1 MSHLTATTTRPL
13 VEISTSGQLPV
24 AERAAYVYVGN
35 GKFMPANAAARAEC
49 AAWNDFADKIMAGS
63 AASRSVHL

>member
-1 MSHLTATTTRPL
+1 MSPTTATTTGPL

-35 GKFMPANAAARAEC
+35 GKFEPANDAAREEC
-49 AAWNDFADKIMAGS
+49 RRWNAYADIWNARTANRS
-63 AASRSVHL
+63 AS